1 MHKENATKQDIEN
14 LAQMI
19 AHGFEDTATKS
30 DIRDLDRR
38 IEGLEMKVSSYA
50 SRWTDDF
57 SKLHDWLQS
66 RDYTVTYSDG
76 DPGLWG
82 LDADLVCLSVIFTH
96 QCVFC
101 HQLGLARGLVGQ
113 R

>member
-1 MHKENATKQDIEN
+1 MEEGNATKHDIDK

-19 AHGFEDTATKS
+19 ARGFEDTATKS

-57 SKLHDWLQS
+57 AKLHDWVQEL
-66 RDYTVTYSDG
+66 DG
-76 DPGLWG
+76 RVKFLEK
-82 LDADLVCLSVIFTH
+82 T
-96 QCVFC
+96 QE
-101 HQLGLARGLVGQ
+101 RN
-113 R
+113 